1 MTNLNLNFIININTV
16 LFFVGLIGLVLNRKN
31 ILITI
36 MALELMLLAINLN
49 FIVFSVYL
57 NDIIGHL
64 FVLFILTIAAIE
76 SAIGLSLLITY
87 YFLKN
92 TIQMEKISSQ
102 KN

>member
-1 MTNLNLNFIININTV
+1 MTNLNLNFILTINTF

-36 MALELMLLAINLN
+36 MALEIILLAINLN
-49 FIVFSVYL
+49 FVIFSVYL
-57 NDIIGHL
+57 NDILGHL

-87 YFLKN
+87 YLLKN
-92 TIQMEKISSQ
+92 TVQMEKISNQ

>member
-1 MTNLNLNFIININTV
+1 MTSLNLSFILSVNAF
-16 LFFVGLIGLVLNRKN
+16 LFFIGLIGLILNRKN

-49 FIVFSVYL
+49 FIIFSIYL

-76 SAIGLSLLITY
+76 SSIGLSLLITY
-87 YFLKN
+87 YLLKN
-92 TIQMEKISSQ
+92 TIQMEKISNQ
-102 KN
+102 KS